1 MGTVSEQ
8 PAAVTRDDLE
18 QGARKIL
25 DTLGSTANG
34 VTNPVFLRS
43 LGTAAMMGVVYWV
56 GRRKGRRKIRRAIS
70 ELARM
75 V

>member
-1 MGTVSEQ
+1 METVSDQ

-18 QGARKIL
+18 QGARNIL
-25 DTLGSTANG
+25 DTLGSTADG
-34 VTNPVFLRS
+34 VTNPIFLRS

-56 GRRKGRRKIRRAIS
+56 GRRRGRRKIRRAIS

>member
-1 MGTVSEQ
+1 MWAVNNQPTV
-8 PAAVTRDDLE
+8 VTREDLE
-18 QGARKIL
+18 EGARKIV
-25 DTLGSTANG
+25 DTLANTG
-34 VTNPVFLRS
+34 EGMTNPVFLKG

-56 GRRKGRRKIRRAIS
+56 GRRRGRKKVKRAIS

>member
-1 MGTVSEQ
+1 MDDR
-8 PAAVTRDDLE
+8 PAVVTREDLE
-18 QGARKIL
+18 EGVRKIL
-25 DTLGSTANG
+25 DTLGSTAGG
-34 VTNPVFLRS
+34 VTNPVFLKS

-56 GRRKGRRKIRRAIS
+56 GRRKGRNRIKRAIS

>member
-1 MGTVSEQ
+1 MSDQTS
-8 PAAVTRDDLE
+8 AVTREDLE
-18 QGARKIL
+18 QGAQKVL
-25 DTLGSTANG
+25 DTLANTG
-34 VTNPVFLRS
+34 EGMTNPVFLKG

-56 GRRKGRRKIRRAIS
+56 GRRKGRRRIKRAIS

>member
-1 MGTVSEQ
+1 MDDQ
-8 PAAVTRDDLE
+8 PAVVTRKDLE
-18 QGARKIL
+18 EGAQKIL
-25 DTLGSTANG
+25 DTLGSTADG

-43 LGTAAMMGVVYWV
+43 LGTAAMMGVIYWV
-56 GRRKGRRKIRRAIS
+56 GRRRGRRKIKRAIS

>member
-1 MGTVSEQ
+1 MDEQ
-8 PAAVTRDDLE
+8 PTVVTREDLE
-18 QGARKIL
+18 EGARRIV
-25 DTLGSTANG
+25 DTLANTG
-34 VTNPVFLRS
+34 EGMTNPVFLKS

-56 GRRKGRRKIRRAIS
+56 GRRKGRRRIKRAIS

>member
-1 MGTVSEQ
+1 VGDEPSV
-8 PAAVTRDDLE
+8 VTREDLE
-18 QGARKIL
+18 EGARKIL
-25 DTLGSTANG
+25 DTLGSTADG
-34 VTNPVFLRS
+34 VTNPIFLKS

-56 GRRKGRRKIRRAIS
+56 GRRKGRKRIKRAIS

>member
-1 MGTVSEQ
+1 MSDQTSS
-8 PAAVTRDDLE
+8 VTREDLE
-18 QGARKIL
+18 QGAQKVL
-25 DTLGSTANG
+25 DTLAGTG
-34 VTNPVFLRS
+34 DGMTNPVFLKS

-56 GRRKGRRKIRRAIS
+56 GRRKGRRRIKRAIS